1 MEFELSK
8 HAINQMIRRS
18 IMKEQVESVVEQPD
32 SIIVQ
37 DSDTKVYS
45 KLITENSKNYLYRVF
60 VNCVRNPTLIIT
72 VYKTS
77 KTKKYGN
84 KI

>member
-1 MEFELSK
+1 
-8 HAINQMIRRS
+8 MIRRS